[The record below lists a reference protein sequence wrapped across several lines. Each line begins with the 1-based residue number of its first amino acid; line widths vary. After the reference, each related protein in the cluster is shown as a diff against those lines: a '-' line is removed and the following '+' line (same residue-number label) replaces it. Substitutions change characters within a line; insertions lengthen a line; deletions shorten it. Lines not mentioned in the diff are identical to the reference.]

1 LVEWRQHCFISVP
14 RLQRNHPDFNRQF
27 FEEFDV
33 TNPEGIT
40 ITGLWSQ
47 NLIPSGSAGSI
58 LERAVVDPRADDCTR
73 TMALRSAEAIRLRW
87 TPNGAFVVA

>member
-1 LVEWRQHCFISVP
+1 MATALLSFQSLGFNEIT
-14 RLQRNHPDFNRQF
+14 PDFNRQF

-47 NLIPSGSAGSI
+47 NLIPAAVLDRSRACSGRS
-58 LERAVVDPRADDCTR
+58 TR
-73 TMALRSAEAIRLRW
+73 
-87 TPNGAFVVA
+87 